1 MKVRHIAEAI
11 ILQSIED
18 LWDGEQREECVLFFR
33 GSDFHL
39 CAEIAG
45 ITGSDKDKLL
55 TMIDGLLQ
63 GGRRTDQAGRLCEY
77 SFGGR

>member
-18 LWDGEQREECVLFFR
+18 LWDGRQRKESVLFFR
-33 GSDFHL
+33 GEDFHL

-45 ITGSDKDKLL
+45 ITESDKDKLL
-55 TMIDGLLQ
+55 TMINGLLRD
-63 GGRRTDQAGRLCEY
+63 GRTTDQAGRFREY